1 MPNANV
7 MRALFIWIFAVG
19 FLGALVGHLPSGSRS
34 SGKLPDAAETAFDD
48 EKARIAELKAKNE
61 PQFTSEDGSLELQR
75 NDDGHFYADVRING
89 NSVHMLIDTGASG
102 IALSRD
108 DARMAGLA
116 TSIGMPDVVGE
127 GADGEVH
134 GEYVKL
140 DRIELGPLSAS
151 GLDAVVLN
159 SGQQSLLGQSFLE
172 KFSSVQIEG
181 DRMVLR

>member
-1 MPNANV
+1 
-7 MRALFIWIFAVG
+7 MRALVATVFV
-19 FLGALVGHLPSGSRS
+19 
-34 SGKLPDAAETAFDD
+34 TAFVATMVAQMASHSS
-48 EKARIAELKAKNE
+48 ERATVQTSTLVQPANSTEAEHPMSSS
-61 PQFTSEDGSLELQR
+61 PQFAREDGTVALDRQP
-75 NDDGHFYADVRING
+75 DGHFYADVRING
-89 NSVHMLIDTGASG
+89 SSVHMLIDTGASG

-108 DARMAGLA
+108 DARTAGLA

-140 DRIELGPLSAS
+140 DRVELGPLNAS

-159 SGQQSLLGQSFLE
+159 TGQQSLLGQSFLS
-172 KFSSVQIEG
+172 KFASVQIEG